1 MAATKELSDSCYFA
15 RRNGIYPLTAFA
27 PLTNLTNNRPRAV
40 SPELA
45 ESVKSDTPEPLD
57 TEPRM
62 VIQMTC
68 QVTKPTEVEE
78 YSCPQVRDAADMRFL
93 CKINEFLIILI
104 NCFNKHTSIC
114 FFLLY
119 HVLTIFYLY
128 VYVYMCLFNVCMC
141 ISVTVE

>member
-1 MAATKELSDSCYFA
+1 MLCPSFLGEETLLFVRKVFFLGIIPKKVYTSCASNLKVDSFDMFP
-15 RRNGIYPLTAFA
+15 RNGIYPLTAFA

-62 VIQMTC
+62 VINMTC

-78 YSCPQVRDAADMRFL
+78 YACPQVRCDG
-93 CKINEFLIILI
+93 
-104 NCFNKHTSIC
+104 
-114 FFLLY
+114 
-119 HVLTIFYLY
+119 V
-128 VYVYMCLFNVCMC
+128 
-141 ISVTVE
+141 